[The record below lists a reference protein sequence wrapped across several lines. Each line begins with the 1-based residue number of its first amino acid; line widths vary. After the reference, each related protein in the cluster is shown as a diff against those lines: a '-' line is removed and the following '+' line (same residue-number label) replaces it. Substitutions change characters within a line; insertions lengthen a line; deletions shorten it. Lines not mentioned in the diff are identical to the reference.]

1 MAFLPLLGLILS
13 SRWDIEHDMCEKKHL
28 KGDFD
33 FIGIFKSEQISSPS
47 LNTTLFSSKHIF
59 FNVIYH
65 IAIFSFSHL
74 TYIFTFWLL
83 IRPRVTFKNSPGG
96 KHVTFNQSLL
106 NMTDRGH
113 ICDPQS
119 QNTALCITC
128 GHLNEG
134 SVQMSGDLRAKGA
147 AIWCLMCFGV
157 FSQHAGA
164 GRGDRTGMR
173 EGNALDRPG

>member
-1 MAFLPLLGLILS
+1 M
-13 SRWDIEHDMCEKKHL
+13 
-28 KGDFD
+28 
-33 FIGIFKSEQISSPS
+33 FKSEQISSPS

-59 FNVIYH
+59 FFHVIYH